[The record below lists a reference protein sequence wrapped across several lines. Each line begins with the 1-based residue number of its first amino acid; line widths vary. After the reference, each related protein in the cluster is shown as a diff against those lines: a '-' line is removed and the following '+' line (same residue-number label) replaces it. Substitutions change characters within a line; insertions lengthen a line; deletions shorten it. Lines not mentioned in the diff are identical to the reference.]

1 MASSFTIQGHRQF
14 LSNSRAEF
22 AGDTKRI
29 WTISNLTIKGSRKFL
44 STNYFEYVGDLRRI
58 WTPGGLV
65 FQGSRN
71 FQVSNRSFFTG
82 DIRRIWTPGGL
93 LFQGARK
100 FLISNKDE
108 YSGDTFRI
116 VHITIVPFQIHAYF
130 TRRILQPPGIPWLQ
144 EEVTSAAWCWKL
156 TLKDG
161 TVLGFTNHDEDIVLA
176 GTLYEAAAGFV
187 PTAVETS
194 NNMAVD
200 NLEVEGCLGSD
211 RISEKDIAGGRFD
224 FAKVEIFLCNW
235 VKTKDPV
242 FMIRK
247 GTIGQ
252 VKHGRYGF
260 QAEVRGLL
268 EAYQQSAGTVYQKS
282 CRARLGDSRCKVNL
296 DGLATAGQVT
306 QLNADGTLGI
316 NLINAAGYFDYGVLT
331 FTTGDNTGGQYEVK
345 TFVDGVITLFLP
357 TAHSIAVGD
366 TFTVLP
372 GCDGNFSTCRTKFGN
387 GLNFRG
393 EPHVPGNDFQSAY
406 PGQGSSNTVSAGSNV
421 RRG

>member
-1 MASSFTIQGHRQF
+1 MATTVLTYKGTVQSNANTQTEYLGNTSRSW
-14 LSNSRAEF
+14 LSAPVIKGYVQVGTGAATEF
-22 AGDTKRI
+22 AGNTRRVWQSGGVAYKG
-29 WTISNLTIKGSRKFL
+29 TVLVGSNG
-44 STNYFEYVGDLRRI
+44 TNEVI
-58 WTPGGLV
+58 
-65 FQGSRN
+65 
-71 FQVSNRSFFTG
+71 G
-82 DIRRIWTPGGL
+82 DIRRVWLAGGVKFPGQVVVGSNL
-93 LFQGARK
+93 QDE
-100 FLISNKDE
+100 FLADM
-108 YSGDTFRI
+108 FRI
-116 VHITIVPFQIHAYF
+116 KGVTLVKDLQLVPLL
-130 TRRILQPPGIPWLQ
+130 REVLQPAGIPWLR

-200 NLEVEGCLGSD
+200 NLEVEGCLDSD

-235 VKTKDPV
+235 MKMKDPV

-268 EAYQQSAGTVYQKS
+268 EAYQQSAGAVYQKS
-282 CRARLGDSRCKVNL
+282 CRARLGDLRCKVNL
-296 DGLATAGQVT
+296 DGLANAGQVT
-306 QLNADGTLGI
+306 QLNADGTFGT
-316 NLINAAGYFDYGVLT
+316 NLANAAGYFDYGVLT
-331 FTTGDNTGGQYEVK
+331 FTAGDNIGGQYEVK

-357 TAHSIAVGD
+357 TANSIAIGD

-372 GCDGNFSTCRTKFGN
+372 GCDGNFSACRTKFGN

-406 PGQGSSNTVSAGSNV
+406 PGQGSSNTVSVGSSV